1 MFGCNEYNQAEFG
14 IFYLVMSMGNSTI
27 PVLLGTESFR
37 EFEASFEDQCMNS
50 RLRGRKEN
58 QRN

>member
-1 MFGCNEYNQAEFG
+1 M
-14 IFYLVMSMGNSTI
+14 VMSMGNSTI